1 MANAFQ
7 SDAFQGNAFQVEV
20 SVTVIVSGV
29 SVVGSIGSVFID
41 VAGATAYP
49 TSVTG
54 YGEIGQVIV
63 WGLIP
68 NNQSPNWVAISDG
81 QSPAWTSIGNA
92 QTPNWQLIA
101 A

>member
-7 SDAFQGNAFQVEV
+7 VGAFQTSGFQVQI
-20 SVTVIVSGV
+20 SVTVIVTGV
-29 SVVGSIGSVFID
+29 SATGSIGSVFIN
-41 VAGATAYP
+41 VSGTTAYP

-68 NNQSPNWVAISDG
+68 NNQSPNWVTISDG